1 MREKSLKKYGGV
13 SLEGTQ
19 LERIDSRKLDE
30 HKGAVS
36 PGTNTVLLPFAMPQL
51 LEIYQYVK
59 GNLSFVMVRV
69 SLKTPWLTEN
79 LLKQ

>member
-1 MREKSLKKYGGV
+1 MGEKSLKKYGGV

-19 LERIDSRKLDE
+19 LERIYSRKLDE

-51 LEIYQYVK
+51 LEI
-59 GNLSFVMVRV
+59 
-69 SLKTPWLTEN
+69 
-79 LLKQ
+79 